1 MNGEFE
7 KLIRVVKTS
16 AAGFQD
22 IFVRTVERS
31 VMVASRATAATSAA
45 SMIFDKGL

>member
-16 AAGFQD
+16 AAGLFQD
-22 IFVRTVERS
+22 ILVS
-31 VMVASRATAATSAA
+31 SRATAAAMSAA
-45 SMIFDKGL
+45 RMIFDKGL